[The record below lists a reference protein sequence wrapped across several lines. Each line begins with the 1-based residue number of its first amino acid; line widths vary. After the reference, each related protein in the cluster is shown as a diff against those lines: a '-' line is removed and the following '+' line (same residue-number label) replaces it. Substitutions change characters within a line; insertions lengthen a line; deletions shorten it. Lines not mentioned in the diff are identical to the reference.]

1 MKITFVIP
9 VYNERDTLEDLAAGI
24 VKHTEGHET
33 RVLFVDDGST
43 DGSREVLQRLRHAMS
58 HVEVIRF
65 RRNAGKSAALAAG
78 FAHTDGDVVFTMD
91 ADLQDDPAEIPHFLE
106 KLEEGFDVV
115 VGWKMKRH
123 DPWHKTFPSHVYNS
137 FVAKTFRLPLH
148 DINCG
153 FKAYRAE
160 VVKRLRV
167 YGEMHRLLPA
177 LAAGLGY
184 RIAEIPVTHHA
195 RRYGVSKY
203 GFERFAR
210 GALDVLAVWFLLHHA
225 YTPGH
230 FFGKVSMAGM
240 LKSFVLIVL
249 GGVLGLAMKSWLV
262 WLTFWVAAVI
272 VGAVSV
278 MILMLGLVTELF
290 LRHVVPLDP
299 SDLVEDDSTR

>member
-9 VYNERDTLEDLAAGI
+9 VYNERDTLEHLAAGI
-24 VKHTEGHET
+24 VKHTEGHDI
-33 RVLFVDDGST
+33 RLLFVDDGST
-43 DGSREVLQRLRHAMS
+43 DGSREVLQRLRETMAN
-58 HVEVIRF
+58 VEVIRF
-65 RRNAGKSAALAAG
+65 RRNAGKSAALATG
-78 FAHTDGDVVFTMD
+78 FAHAEGDVVFTMD

-106 KLEEGFDVV
+106 KMEEGFDVV

-123 DPWHKTFPSHVYNS
+123 DPWHKTFPSHVYNR

-210 GALDVLAVWFLLHHA
+210 GALDVVAVWFLLHHA

-249 GGVLGLAMKSWLV
+249 GGLLGIALKSWLI
-262 WLTFWVAAVI
+262 WLTFWVAGVI

-299 SDLVEDDSTR
+299 TDLVEDDSTR